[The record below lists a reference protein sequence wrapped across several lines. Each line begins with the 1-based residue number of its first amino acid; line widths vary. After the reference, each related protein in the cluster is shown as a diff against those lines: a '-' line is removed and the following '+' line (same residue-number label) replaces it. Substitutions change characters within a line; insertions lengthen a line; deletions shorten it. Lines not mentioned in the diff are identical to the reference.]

1 MNSPKAIAKMMNE
14 RAIVFFVTDGF
25 NTFGGRMPK
34 IRNGTNVA
42 ASRRLDSEADISID
56 RSNTGIRKEL
66 NAQCKTNCK
75 KHHAYKGKRY
85 HEIFL

>member
-1 MNSPKAIAKMMNE
+1 MASMHLVAGI
-14 RAIVFFVTDGF
+14 
-25 NTFGGRMPK
+25 PK

-66 NAQCKTNCK
+66 MPNAKPIAKNIMPTKARGTMKFFCEVFIII
-75 KHHAYKGKRY
+75 G
-85 HEIFL
+85 

>member
-1 MNSPKAIAKMMNE
+1 MHLVAGI
-14 RAIVFFVTDGF
+14 
-25 NTFGGRMPK
+25 PK

-66 NAQCKTNCK
+66 MPNANQLQ